1 MRVKNSQWVEGLNE
15 VQVEK
20 SYCENN
26 RNKKWNWKDKRWSLK
41 NGLVEADIKEG
52 VWLLEITR

>member
-20 SYCENN
+20 SYCEN
-26 RNKKWNWKDKRWSLK
+26 RNKEWNWKDKRW
-41 NGLVEADIKEG
+41 
-52 VWLLEITR
+52 

>member
-26 RNKKWNWKDKRWSLK
+26 RNKEWNWKDKRWRLK
-41 NGLVEADIKEG
+41 NRMIEADIKEG
-52 VWLLEITR
+52 VWLLEIIG

>member
-20 SYCENN
+20 GYCENN
-26 RNKKWNWKDKRWSLK
+26 RNKKWNWKGKRWSLK

-52 VWLLEITR
+52 V